1 MDIIMIRHGETD
13 DNVKKIYGRKNTA
26 LNKRGLG
33 QVKDLKKTVEAF
45 KEKKI
50 YISPLERTVE
60 TASILELHGDLAGNI
75 GEIDFGIFEGKT
87 YQEIERDHP
96 RATQAWVEDYM
107 NYEIPKGESLKA
119 VYLRLIGFI
128 EERLKEQ
135 EDIVLVSHEG
145 VIRLLFSWVFD
156 DPNLFFK
163 FKIDN
168 ASVNRITI
176 KDGYKYISLLNYKP

>member
-1 MDIIMIRHGETD
+1 MIRHGETD

-33 QVKDLKKTVEAF
+33 QVMDLKKTVEAF

-60 TASILELHGDLAGNI
+60 TSRILGLNGEIVKNI

-87 YQEIERDHP
+87 YLEIKRDYP
-96 RATQAWVEDYM
+96 KETQAWVEDYM
-107 NYEIPKGESLKA
+107 NYQIPKGESLKA

-128 EERLKEQ
+128 EERLKDD

-168 ASVNRITI
+168 ASVSRITVE
-176 KDGYKYISLLNYKP
+176 DGYKYISLLNYKP